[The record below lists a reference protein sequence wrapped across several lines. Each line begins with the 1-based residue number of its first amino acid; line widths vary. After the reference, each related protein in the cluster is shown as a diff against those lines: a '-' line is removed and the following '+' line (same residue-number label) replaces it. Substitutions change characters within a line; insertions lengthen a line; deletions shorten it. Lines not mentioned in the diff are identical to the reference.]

1 MISAPPRSVVVARL
15 DNDGDVLLSGPAVRA
30 VAASGARVTLLVGPR
45 GRQAA
50 ALLPGVHEIIVWHCP
65 WIDAEPRPVERGD
78 VLDLVDRLTASR
90 FDAGLILTS
99 FHQSPLPLALVL
111 RMAGIA
117 HLTAHSIDYP
127 GSLLDVRHSM
137 PETGLHEVE
146 RALSTAAAA
155 GYTLP
160 ASDDGRLAVCR
171 PLPDTRDLTGERP
184 YVVVHP
190 GASVP
195 ARSWPPARFAELVP
209 ELVRAGHRVVVT
221 GGPGEVALT
230 AAVSGT
236 ADNDADRVRP
246 SAPDA
251 ADVLDLGGRTDF
263 AGLADLLDR
272 ADAVVVGNTGPAHL
286 AAAVRTPIVSLFAP
300 TVPAERWAPYT
311 DDRMVLGDLGIAC
324 AGCRARTCPVVG
336 HPCLTVVGVSDVVSA
351 VKQLAA
357 PTAAQ
362 FLEVPV

>member
-1 MISAPPRSVVVARL
+1 MTGPARSVLVARL

-50 ALLPGVHEIIVWHCP
+50 ALLPGVDDVVVWHCP
-65 WIDAEPRPVERGD
+65 WIDAEPQPVERGD
-78 VLDLVDRLTASR
+78 VIDLVDRLSAAR

-99 FHQSPLPLALVL
+99 FHQSPLPLALLL
-111 RMAGIA
+111 RMAGVA
-117 HLTAHSIDYP
+117 HLSAHSVDYP
-127 GSLLDVRHSM
+127 GSLLDVRHSL
-137 PETGLHEVE
+137 PEAGLHEVE

-155 GYTLP
+155 GYPLP
-160 ASDDGRLAVCR
+160 PGDDGRPAIHR
-171 PLPDTRDLTGERP
+171 PLPDTRPLTGERP

-195 ARSWPPARFAELVP
+195 ARSWPPARFVDLVP
-209 ELVRAGHRVVVT
+209 ALVRAGHRVVVT

-230 AAVSGT
+230 ATVSGH
-236 ADNDADRVRP
+236 AAAAGD
-246 SAPDA
+246 PDD

-272 ADAVVVGNTGPAHL
+272 AAAVVVGNTGPAHL
-286 AAAVRTPIVSLFAP
+286 AAAVRTPVVSLFAP
-300 TVPAERWAPYT
+300 TVPPERWAPYT
-311 DDRMVLGDLGIAC
+311 DERVILGDLGIAC

-336 HPCLTVVGVSDVVSA
+336 HPCLTAVGVSDVVSA
-351 VKQLAA
+351 VKQIAA
-357 PTAAQ
+357 PTSAAQ